1 MKKTMSVMLMSFIG
15 LMGTFAW
22 AGSAREDTVD
32 RLQKSV
38 DVLHAIMS
46 TPDKGIPEEV
56 LSNAKC
62 ILVVPDL
69 IKGGFIFGGKHG
81 RGVATCRTSS
91 GWSAPAFV
99 SVGGGSWGLQIGV
112 EGVDLV
118 MLVMNDQGFQH
129 LLSSKFQLSGEGSAA
144 AGPVGRHASAGTDWK
159 MNTQML
165 TYSRSKGLFAGITLE
180 GAVVQQDDDST
191 KAIYGENVKFRNV
204 LSGRVATPQS
214 AEAFMRAVSDASHQ
228 ARIAEAKDEKN

>member
-1 MKKTMSVMLMSFIG
+1 MKKVISISLLMFVGSF
-15 LMGTFAW
+15 GTFAW
-22 AGSAREDTVD
+22 AGSARQDSVD
-32 RLQKSV
+32 RLQSSV
-38 DVLHAIMS
+38 EVLRAIMA

-62 ILVVPDL
+62 ILVVPNL

-81 RGVATCRTSS
+81 RGIGSCRTAH

-129 LLSSKFQLSGEGSAA
+129 LLSSKFQISGDASAA
-144 AGPVGRHASAGTDWK
+144 AGPVGRHASAG
-159 MNTQML
+159 
-165 TYSRSKGLFAGITLE
+165 Y
-180 GAVVQQDDDST
+180 
-191 KAIYGENVKFRNV
+191 
-204 LSGRVATPQS
+204 
-214 AEAFMRAVSDASHQ
+214 
-228 ARIAEAKDEKN
+228 